1 MNAAAGTPWGSIRSV
16 IIGALLVCAG
26 IAGGLAGTASAAG
39 IVPTDK
45 GPVRGIETQGAKEY
59 LGIPYAAPPAGELR
73 WRPPQPAQRWQGPRD
88 ATRFGNHCP
97 QPESPFG
104 TASNTEDCLYLN
116 VFTPNNGAG
125 RGHAKRLPVMVWIH
139 GGALVLGESDD
150 YDPTRLVKQ
159 GVVVVTLNYRL
170 GFLGFFAHPALSAES
185 ASHSSGNY
193 GLMDQQAALRW
204 VRRNIAK
211 FGGDRDNVTIFGQSA
226 GGLSV
231 HAQLASPPAA
241 GLFQRAIVQSGAYA
255 TTNPS
260 LSDAENDGSD
270 LAANVGCADQ
280 TAACLRSVAPGT
292 FVAREPTVPGAIL
305 PNVDGRVLPRSIK
318 AAIESG
324 QFNRVPVIEGSTHD
338 EFSIFTAL
346 YVEFVF
352 GEVSPSL
359 YPIVVSILVSTVGSN
374 ANPSSVLAQ
383 YPIGN
388 YPSAGEAITALAT
401 DAVFACPGRRV
412 AQALSQ
418 FAPTYAYEFNDP
430 NAPQLF
436 VGPASFPYGAY
447 HASELAYLFDSTTL
461 GGHAPLDP
469 DQERLADAMVRYW
482 TQFARAGSPN
492 APGTPQ
498 WPAYSASTDLHQS
511 LVPPTPETEAGFAA
525 DHKCAFW
532 DSQG

>member
-1 MNAAAGTPWGSIRSV
+1 MNAAAGRSWTSIRGLL
-16 IIGALLVCAG
+16 IGALLAYAA
-26 IAGGLAGTASAAG
+26 IASGLASAASAAG
-39 IVPTDK
+39 VVPTDK
-45 GPVRGIETQGAKEY
+45 GPVRGIETQAANEY
-59 LGIPYAAPPAGELR
+59 LGIPYAAPPVGDLR
-73 WRPPQPAQRWQGPRD
+73 WRPPQPAQRWHGPRD

-97 QPESPFG
+97 QPASPFG
-104 TASNTEDCLYLN
+104 SASNTEDCLYLN
-116 VFTPNNGAG
+116 VYAPNNGPG

-139 GGALVLGESDD
+139 GGALAVGESDD

-204 VRRNIAK
+204 VKRNIAR
-211 FGGDRDNVTIFGQSA
+211 FGGDRGNVTIFGQSA

-231 HAQLASPPAA
+231 HAQLASPLAA

-260 LSDAENDGSD
+260 LSDAENQGSD
-270 LAANVGCADQ
+270 LAQSVGCADQ

-305 PNVDGRVLPRSIK
+305 PNVDGSVLPQSIN
-318 AAIESG
+318 AAIDSG

-359 YPIVVSILVSTVGSN
+359 YPVVVSILVSTTGLN

-401 DAVFACPGRRV
+401 DAIFACPGRRA
-412 AQALSQ
+412 AQGLSQ

-430 NAPQLF
+430 NAPQVF

-461 GGHAPLDP
+461 GGHAPFDAN
-469 DQERLADAMVRYW
+469 QESLADAMVRYW
-482 TQFARAGSPN
+482 THFARTGAPS
-492 APGTPQ
+492 APGASP
-498 WPAYSASTDLHQS
+498 WPAYEGSTDLYQS
-511 LVPPTPETEAGFAA
+511 LVPPRPGTEAGFAA

-532 DSQG
+532 DSQ